1 MWNRRF
7 HISKVFIVMQMNDL
21 WFNDPK
27 CFVFSEMLRNK
38 EWNNNRIP
46 LTNNDSCITI
56 KKIKLSP
63 NKEQK
68 ERLNLLFDQSRFI
81 YNKLIDSFYKK
92 YGDKYYLW
100 SNMKIGGTYIYKE
113 WATKDAINRKILYGH
128 IPKYLK
134 LDTIPAHILVSTYQD
149 LRSSIKATN
158 SLLKNGVIYKLPKFK
173 HKAFNEST
181 SIGIIK
187 ADIRV
192 HENSISLFPKLFKS
206 INPIKTRNLNDV
218 VINHDCRLQRLKN
231 GKFYLCIPVDRE
243 QIDNKQEDIKEYNV
257 CSIDPGIR
265 TFLTVYSPKTDR
277 IIEYGHK
284 NALGR
289 LERRLKMIDSL
300 KSKLSKHIDLH
311 GKKERK
317 IRYKIRR
324 LINRLWIRIKNI
336 RKYYHHLFSKRLL
349 DNFDIIYLPNYEI
362 KNFDLTKVNNKNSR
376 LWGFYEFKCIL
387 KEKAKLYSNKEIVD
401 CSEEYTSKVCSKC
414 FKINEGLGSSKEFK
428 CPHCKFE
435 IDRDANGSIN
445 ILIKNL
451 IKP

>member
-1 MWNRRF
+1 
-7 HISKVFIVMQMNDL
+7 MQMNDL
-21 WFNDPK
+21 WFKDPK
-27 CFVFSEMLRNK
+27 CFVFSEMLVNK
-38 EWNNNRIP
+38 EWNNKRIP

-100 SNMKIGGTYIYKE
+100 SNMKIGYYHASKE
-113 WATKDAINRKILYGH
+113 WISKDAINRKILYGH
-128 IPKYLK
+128 VPKYLN
-134 LDTIPAHILVSTYQD
+134 LDTIPAHILVSIYQD

-158 SLLKNGVIYKLPKFK
+158 SLLKNGVIHKLPKFK
-173 HKAFNEST
+173 HKTFNEST

-192 HENSISLFPKLFKS
+192 HENSISLFPRLFKS
-206 INPIKTRNLNDV
+206 INPIKTRNLNDI

-243 QIDNKQEDIKEYNV
+243 QFVNKQEDIKDYNV

-265 TFLTVYSPKTDR
+265 TFLTAYSPKTNE
-277 IIEYGHK
+277 IIEYGNEEILNK
-284 NALGR
+284 
-289 LERRLKMIDSL
+289 LKIRFNIINSL
-300 KSKLSKHIDLH
+300 KSKLSRHLDTH
-311 GKKERK
+311 GKEERK
-317 IRYKIRR
+317 IRYRLRKKID
-324 LINRLWIRIKNI
+324 RLWIRIKNI
-336 RKYYHHLFSKRLL
+336 RKYYHHLFSKMLL
-349 DNFDIIYLPNYEI
+349 EEFDIIYLPNFEI
-362 KNFDLTKVNNKNSR
+362 KKFDMNKSNNRNSR

-401 CSEEYTSKVCSKC
+401 CSEEYTSKVCSRC
-414 FKINEGLGSSKEFK
+414 FKINENLGSSKEFK

-435 IDRDANGSIN
+435 VDRDENGSIN

-451 IKP
+451 VQP